1 MTKKGDPRIWFDN
14 LRRYCQPCNLLAL
27 IVINHCIY
35 VINLSDPLVS
45 SSLWDHGYVY
55 DLLLEAA
62 YKERMIANELLN
74 KIQAIHNQGF
84 IPSITFGDLGRRYS

>member
-1 MTKKGDPRIWFDN
+1 MYKR
-14 LRRYCQPCNLLAL
+14 Q
-27 IVINHCIY
+27 
-35 VINLSDPLVS
+35 
-45 SSLWDHGYVY
+45 GYVY

-84 IPSITFGDLGRRYS
+84 IPSITFGDPGVGDKMCIRDRYYLST